1 MKKIIVTTTVLAST
15 MAFAGDYKINVEGR
29 SDLTMNTTK
38 TTPVTGAATET
49 KYTSFK
55 NNMVRL
61 NMFAQVNDSLSFRF
75 RQRFT
80 NDSAAAGTTLTVR
93 DNSTSNTDFIYVD
106 HKNSFFTTRFGK
118 QSWSNAAG
126 RESMVG
132 GSDVFITSDALT
144 NFRSAVGEYR
154 FGASALVSP
163 MEGHN
168 LVLAL
173 SNPNAAVTDTSAS
186 ASKNN
191 AVAYG
196 VYYTGSL
203 MEKMVQPTFGLTI
216 APQDKESTPTAGS
229 ETKKA
234 NYTLMSFGL
243 RSEVS
248 GLVFDADYKTFTK
261 ANRNAGTNVA
271 AVKETT
277 KAMYFNASYGINE
290 FTPFFTY
297 TNDKYTKENNAT
309 SNYKR
314 NAMALGVLYKP
325 FADVNFRYH
334 LAYTSATKKIDAT
347 TGTKET
353 KDNNILF
360 GIKADI

>member
-49 KYTSFK
+49 KYTSFR
-55 NNMVRL
+55 NNIVRL

-75 RQRFT
+75 RHRFT
-80 NDSAAAGTTLTVR
+80 NEAGATVAR
-93 DNSTSNTDFIYVD
+93 DNSSDMTDFIYVD

-154 FGASALVSP
+154 FGVSALVSP

-173 SNPNAAVTDTSAS
+173 SNPNKAVTDTTGN
-186 ASKNN
+186 SKNN
-191 AVAYG
+191 ATAYG

-203 MEKMVQPTFGLTI
+203 MDKMVQPTFGLTI
-216 APQDKESTPTAGS
+216 APQDKETAATAGS

-243 RSEVS
+243 RSEVA
-248 GLVFDADYKTFTK
+248 GFVFDADYKTFTK
-261 ANRNAGTNVA
+261 ANRNAGTNTA

-277 KAMYFNASYGINE
+277 KAMYFNATYGINE
-290 FTPFFTY
+290 FTPFVTY
-297 TNDKYTKENNAT
+297 TNDKYTKESNAT

-314 NAMALGVLYKP
+314 NAMAFGVLYKP